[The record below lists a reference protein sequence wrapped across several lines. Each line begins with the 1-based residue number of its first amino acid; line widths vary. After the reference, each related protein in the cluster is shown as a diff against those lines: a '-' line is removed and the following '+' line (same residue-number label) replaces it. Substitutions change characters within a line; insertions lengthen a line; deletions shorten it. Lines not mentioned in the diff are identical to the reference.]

1 MTPQVAKPEPE
12 TEEAPVGGNYAN
24 QGNGR
29 TARFPRAHNLIRP
42 NKDPIFTKPAAS
54 PITTTIQAAN
64 TPAPVAQ
71 QPKLFPR
78 LGQRLRGR

>member
-1 MTPQVAKPEPE
+1 MTPQVAKPD
-12 TEEAPVGGNYAN
+12 TEGAPVGGNYAN
-24 QGNGR
+24 QGGNGR

-42 NKDPIFTKPAAS
+42 NKDPIFTKPASS
-54 PITTTIQAAN
+54 PVTNTIKAAN